1 MTFEFAL
8 HETKKTKKQITKA
21 EKSIRHHVC
30 VTFSFLL
37 YHARM
42 ILLFSTQKKE
52 RRRWNNGKQCPFI
65 LLFKRIDT
73 TTTTKKW
80 NFFVKWNFYKT
91 KGKKPKNTTRQ
102 KKINEAHPTHT
113 KKYQHK
119 NWNPEIYIHIYLK
132 RNSKW
137 QNKEGRLLLLLEAG
151 QQDLIRFSHTV
162 VKKNV
167 KRVYIIYIYI
177 LSLAVLYYM
186 KRETKRAERIS
197 SNSHRCCSFE
207 GDTVCL
213 SFFFLLPVNIIS
225 KISDSIRLSMSLSA
239 AAVAPVNIYL
249 WVRVCGLLCCLS
261 GGRDFQKYIKND
273 EIMAARYYTMCNSG
287 NVMAN
292 KKS

>member
-80 NFFVKWNFYKT
+80 NFFVKKKT
-91 KGKKPKNTTRQ
+91 KNTTRQ

-119 NWNPEIYIHIYLK
+119 NWNPEIYIYIYLT

-167 KRVYIIYIYI
+167 KRVYLSIYIYSPSPCYTI
-177 LSLAVLYYM
+177 WREKRKEPNEYHPIAIAVVLL
-186 KRETKRAERIS
+186 KGTLCA
-197 SNSHRCCSFE
+197 F
-207 GDTVCL
+207 L
-213 SFFFLLPVNIIS
+213 SFFFFPLILYLRFQTLYDCPCLYLL
-225 KISDSIRLSMSLSA
+225 
-239 AAVAPVNIYL
+239 
-249 WVRVCGLLCCLS
+249 LL
-261 GGRDFQKYIKND
+261 
-273 EIMAARYYTMCNSG
+273 
-287 NVMAN
+287 
-292 KKS
+292 